1 MISPY
6 PSSVFYAFLLL
17 PDDKRKKRGHYK
29 CYDGSREL
37 FVALEAVNSGKM
49 NAGQAS
55 VKHCSRLV
63 SFLFILNHKMFK

>member
-1 MISPY
+1 MP
-6 PSSVFYAFLLL
+6 VLKFYAFLL

-55 VKHCSRLV
+55 KYFGIPRRTMYLKVKQ
-63 SFLFILNHKMFK
+63 FKMQQDHG